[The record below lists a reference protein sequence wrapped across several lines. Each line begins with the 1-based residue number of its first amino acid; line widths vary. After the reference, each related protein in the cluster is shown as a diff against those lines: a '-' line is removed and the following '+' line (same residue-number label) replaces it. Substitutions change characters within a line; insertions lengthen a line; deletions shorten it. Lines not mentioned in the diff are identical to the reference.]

1 MTRLFARD
9 FLTEKRSMCY
19 CELKN
24 SPRNWE
30 GNFAFLEVNDETLI
44 SGKVKAN
51 LSKSGALPDTNI

>member
-1 MTRLFARD
+1 
-9 FLTEKRSMCY
+9 MCY